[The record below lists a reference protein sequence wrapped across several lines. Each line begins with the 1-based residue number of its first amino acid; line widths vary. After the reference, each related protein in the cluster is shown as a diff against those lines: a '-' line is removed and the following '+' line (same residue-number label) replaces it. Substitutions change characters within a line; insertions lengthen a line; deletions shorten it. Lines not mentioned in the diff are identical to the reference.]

1 MKRMWAPWRMEYLT
15 DNREEG
21 CIFCEKPAEKRD
33 QENYLLYRGQTSYI
47 LLNLYPYSNGHL
59 MVAPYQ
65 HVASLE
71 DLEPEILTELMLL
84 VNLSLRVLRRALKP
98 HGFNVGVNIGKAAGA
113 GFVDHVHIHIV
124 PRWQGDTNFMPI
136 LAETRIIPE
145 LLDETYER
153 LRAALQ
159 ELGNV
164 KT

>member
-1 MKRMWAPWRMEYLT
+1 MKRMWAPWRMEYLISNK
-15 DNREEG
+15 DEG

-33 QENYLLYRGQTSYI
+33 GENYLLYRGQHGYI

-71 DLEPEILTELMLL
+71 DLAPEVLTELMLL

-98 HGFNVGVNIGKAAGA
+98 QGFNVGVNIGKAAGA
-113 GFVDHVHIHIV
+113 GFVNHVHIHIV
-124 PRWQGDTNFMPI
+124 PRWAGDTNFMPL

-153 LRAALQ
+153 LRTALQ
-159 ELGNV
+159 EME
-164 KT
+164 T

>member
-15 DNREEG
+15 RNNEEG
-21 CIFCEKPAEKRD
+21 CIFCEKPAESRD
-33 QENYLLYRGQTSYI
+33 RENYLLYRGQTGYI

-71 DLEPEILTELMLL
+71 GLEPGVLTELMLL

-124 PRWQGDTNFMPI
+124 PRWQGDTNFMPL
-136 LAETRIIPE
+136 LAEARVIPE

-153 LRAALQ
+153 LRVALH
-159 ELGNV
+159 ELG
-164 KT
+164 T